1 MNNISKRELIRNWY
15 PIDKMGNIINLKIIW
30 INTDKDEI
38 LTVQPDEIHTHTQ
51 CGNSIRVH

>member
-15 PIDKMGNIINLKIIW
+15 PIDKMGNVINLKIIW

-51 CGNSIRVH
+51 C

>member
-15 PIDKMGNIINLKIIW
+15 PIDKMRNVINLKIIW

-51 CGNSIRVH
+51 C